1 MKTQVMT
8 FKINKSYEHWVKNFD
23 NHREIQTAAGMTPL
37 YRRRSED
44 DPQKVCIVVRM
55 ADEEKTAKFMD
66 ENKEAI
72 LESGHILET
81 IERHVYLG

>member
-1 MKTQVMT
+1 
-8 FKINKSYEHWVKNFD
+8 
-23 NHREIQTAAGMTPL
+23 MTPL
-37 YRRRSED
+37 YWGRYED

-55 ADEEKTAKFMD
+55 ADEEKAAKFMD

-81 IERHVYLG
+81 TKRNIYLG